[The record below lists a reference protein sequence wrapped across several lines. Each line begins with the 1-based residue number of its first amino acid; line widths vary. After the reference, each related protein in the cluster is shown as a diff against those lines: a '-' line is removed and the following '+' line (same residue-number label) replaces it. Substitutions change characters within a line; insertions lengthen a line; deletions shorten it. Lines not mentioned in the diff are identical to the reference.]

1 MSRHWNVRA
10 DFLFGSEL
18 MGSQLD
24 DHLSVGRARPE
35 GGRAAGYRPFMAG
48 STQNLTNSPTSLMSL
63 VSFSLPSALGTSHCH
78 LASGSSFFGTSVFS
92 FSRGAT
98 TGRSDALPLA

>member
-10 DFLFGSEL
+10 DCLFESAL

-24 DHLSVGRARPE
+24 DHLSVGGARPE

-78 LASGSSFFGTSVFS
+78 LASGSSFLGTRDLS
-92 FSRGAT
+92 FSSGLT
-98 TGRSDALPLA
+98 TGRSEALPLA

>member
-18 MGSQLD
+18 MRSQFD
-24 DHLSVGRARPE
+24 DILPLGKLAWKGGANRDYRAFI
-35 GGRAAGYRPFMAG
+35 AGT
-48 STQNLTNSPTSLMSL
+48 TQNLTNSPTSLMSL

-78 LASGSSFFGTSVFS
+78 LASGSSFLGTSVLS
-92 FSRGAT
+92 FSSALT
-98 TGRSDALPLA
+98 TGRSAALPL